1 MKTAPAALLALV
13 VVLGL
18 GACSGDSEPDA
29 KPAPSAP
36 ATEGAEAGADAG
48 VISPA
53 NLPADPKFSNKAQG
67 VIKDVSMKKCDTG
80 PGKVTASGTA
90 TNSGD
95 FARDVVVTVSWTVGS
110 TGDVVAKA
118 VGAVRDLA
126 PGESGDWSVDA
137 EVPGSDAASCVTLA
151 QAGQLKG

>member
-1 MKTAPAALLALV
+1 MKHITGALIG
-13 VVLGL
+13 VLLLTL

-29 KPAPSAP
+29 EPAPI
-36 ATEGAEAGADAG
+36 AEATGEAEAQADEG

-53 NLPADPKFSNKAQG
+53 NLPADPEFRNKAQG
-67 VIKDVSMKKCDTG
+67 VIKDVSMEKCDTG

-95 FARDVVVTVSWTVGS
+95 SARDVVVTVSWTVGS

-118 VGAVRDLA
+118 TGAVRDLA
-126 PGESGDWSVDA
+126 PGESGEWSVDA